1 MGIIVQAIYIGLKM
15 GAAGAQSARVQ
26 DALGRPV
33 GATVDS
39 KNRISFEGVAGQTYR
54 LTGFLEEIRLSAGE
68 GLTGQV
74 EKEGGTLCRQSIP
87 GLCYRVERAYENET
101 RDTFLA
107 TVKDGTFSEQADLS
121 QHTALYRVTPQ
132 NPLCPE
138 AVGESACF
146 AAAWL
151 SEPEKDRYAHR
162 LRQNNR

>member
-74 EKEGGTLCRQSIP
+74 EKEGGPFAGKASRGFAIGLNGRMKTKRGIP
-87 GLCYRVERAYENET
+87 FWQR
-101 RDTFLA
+101 
-107 TVKDGTFSEQADLS
+107 
-121 QHTALYRVTPQ
+121 
-132 NPLCPE
+132 
-138 AVGESACF
+138 
-146 AAAWL
+146 
-151 SEPEKDRYAHR
+151 
-162 LRQNNR
+162 